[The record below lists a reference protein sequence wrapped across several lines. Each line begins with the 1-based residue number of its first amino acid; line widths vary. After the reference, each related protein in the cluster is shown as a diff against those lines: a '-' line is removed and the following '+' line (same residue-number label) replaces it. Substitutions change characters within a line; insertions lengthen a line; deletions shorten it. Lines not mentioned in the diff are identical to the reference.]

1 MIQKNLTILIILY
14 QENIDVV
21 KKCLDQLKKFKV
33 IIIDN
38 ANDIDLKNNLTENY
52 DIQKYILNKSNIGFA
67 RAANQGILECDTEY
81 MFLLGA
87 DCIISYEDIEKLFS
101 AKNKYENCFL
111 TSPTF
116 YNSNGEYDY
125 NGGPSYEEGL
135 PTRVLKNYGDVCVK
149 TVLTTAILFK
159 IEDIK
164 NIGLFDEEFFLY
176 FLDFDMCRRIR
187 NEKKAVIQVYNSKA
201 IHTHGTLKIKN
212 RFKKIFF
219 RNYYFVYEELYYLY
233 KVNFHYEK
241 YDELKK
247 KIPNYLIKSILN
259 LIILRFDK
267 FIYYL
272 AKILAFK
279 SFKKLLK

>member
-1 MIQKNLTILIILY
+1 MIQENLTILIILY

-21 KKCLDQLKKFKV
+21 KKCLDHLKKFKV

-38 ANDIDLKNNLTENY
+38 ANDVDLKNELTENY
-52 DIQKYILNKSNIGFA
+52 EIHKYFLNKRNIGFA
-67 RAANQGILECDTEY
+67 KAANQGILECDTEY

-87 DCIISYEDIEKLFS
+87 DCIISFEDIEKLMN
-101 AKNKYENCFL
+101 AKKKYKNCFL
-111 TSPTF
+111 ASPTF
-116 YNSNGEYDY
+116 YNSSGEHDY
-125 NGGPSYEEGL
+125 NGGPSYEDGL
-135 PTRVLKNYGDVCVK
+135 PMNVLRNYGDVCVK

-212 RFKKIFF
+212 KLKKIFF
-219 RNYYFVYEELYYLY
+219 RNYYFEYEELYYLY
-233 KVNFHYEK
+233 KVNLHYEK
-241 YDELKK
+241 YNEFKK
-247 KIPNYLIKSILN
+247 KIPNYIFKLFLN

-267 FIYYL
+267 FTDYL
-272 AKILAFK
+272 GKILAFK
-279 SFKKLLK
+279 RFKKLVK

>member
-38 ANDIDLKNNLTENY
+38 ANDANLKNKLTEDY
-52 DIQKYILNKSNIGFA
+52 HIQKYILNKSNIGFA
-67 RAANQGILECDTEY
+67 KAANQGILECDTEY

-87 DCIISYEDIEKLFS
+87 DCIISYEDIEKLMS
-101 AKNKYENCFL
+101 AKKYKNCFL

-164 NIGLFDEEFFLY
+164 KIGLFDEEFFLY

-187 NEKKAVIQVYNSKA
+187 NKKKAVIQVYNSKA

-212 RFKKIFF
+212 RLKKIFF
-219 RNYYFVYEELYYLY
+219 RNYYFEFEELYYLY
-233 KVNFHYEK
+233 KVNLHYEK
-241 YDELKK
+241 YNKFKK
-247 KIPNYLIKSILN
+247 KIPNYLFKLLFN

-267 FIYYL
+267 FTDYL
-272 AKILAFK
+272 AKILAFRR
-279 SFKKLLK
+279 FKKLIK

>member
-38 ANDIDLKNNLTENY
+38 ANDANLKNKLTEDY
-52 DIQKYILNKSNIGFA
+52 HIQKYILNKSNIGFA
-67 RAANQGILECDTEY
+67 KAANQGILECDTEY

-87 DCIISYEDIEKLFS
+87 DCIISYEDIEKLMS
-101 AKNKYENCFL
+101 AKKKYENCFL
-111 TSPTF
+111 ISPTF

-135 PTRVLKNYGDVCVK
+135 PMRVLKNYGDVCVK

-164 NIGLFDEEFFLY
+164 KIGLFDEKFFLY

-187 NEKKAVIQVYNSKA
+187 NKKKAVIQVYNSKA

-212 RFKKIFF
+212 RLKKIFF
-219 RNYYFVYEELYYLY
+219 RNYYFEFEELYYLY
-233 KVNFHYEK
+233 KVNLHYEK
-241 YDELKK
+241 YNKFKK
-247 KIPNYLIKSILN
+247 KIPNYLFKLLFN

-267 FIYYL
+267 FTDYL
-272 AKILAFK
+272 AKILAFRR
-279 SFKKLLK
+279 FKKLIK

>member
-38 ANDIDLKNNLTENY
+38 ANDANLKNKLTEDYN
-52 DIQKYILNKSNIGFA
+52 IHKYILNKSNIGFA
-67 RAANQGILECDTEY
+67 KAANQGILECDTEY

-87 DCIISYEDIEKLFS
+87 DCIISYEDIEKLMS
-101 AKNKYENCFL
+101 AKKKYKNCFL

-164 NIGLFDEEFFLY
+164 KIGLFDEEFFLY

-187 NEKKAVIQVYNSKA
+187 NKKKVVIQVFNSKA

-212 RFKKIFF
+212 RLKKIFF
-219 RNYYFVYEELYYLY
+219 RNYYFEFEELYYLY
-233 KVNFHYEK
+233 KVNLHYEK
-241 YDELKK
+241 YNKFKK
-247 KIPNYLIKSILN
+247 KIPNYLFKLLFN

-267 FIYYL
+267 FTDYL
-272 AKILAFK
+272 AKILAFRR
-279 SFKKLLK
+279 FKKLIK

>member
-21 KKCLDQLKKFKV
+21 KKCLDQLKSFKV

-38 ANDIDLKNNLTENY
+38 ANDANLKNKLIEDYN
-52 DIQKYILNKSNIGFA
+52 IQKYILNKRNIGFA

-87 DCIISYEDIEKLFS
+87 DCIISCEDIEKLMS
-101 AKNKYENCFL
+101 AKKKYKNCFL

-116 YNSNGEYDY
+116 YNSKGEYDY
-125 NGGPSYEEGL
+125 NGGPLYEENL
-135 PTRVLKNYGDVCVK
+135 PINVLENFGDVCVS

-187 NEKKAVIQVYNSKA
+187 NEKQAVIQVFDSKA

-212 RFKKIFF
+212 KFKKIFF

-233 KVNFHYEK
+233 KVNLHYEK

-247 KIPNYLIKSILN
+247 KMSNYLFKLILN
-259 LIILRFDK
+259 LIILRLDK

-279 SFKKLLK
+279 RFKNLLK

>member
-14 QENIDVV
+14 QENIDIV

-38 ANDIDLKNNLTENY
+38 ANDIELKNKLTDDY
-52 DIQKYILNKSNIGFA
+52 DIHKYFLNKRNVGFA
-67 RAANQGILECDTEY
+67 KAANQGIQECDTEY
-81 MFLLGA
+81 MFLRGA
-87 DCIISYEDIEKLFS
+87 DCITSFEDIEKLMS
-101 AKNKYENCFL
+101 AREKYKNCFL

-135 PTRVLKNYGDVCVK
+135 PTRVLKNYGDVCVN

-159 IEDIK
+159 IQDIK

-187 NEKKAVIQVYNSKA
+187 NENKVVIQVYDSKA

-212 RFKKIFF
+212 RLKKIFF
-219 RNYYFVYEELYYLY
+219 RNYYFEYEELYYLY
-233 KVNFHYEK
+233 KVNMHLKKFN
-241 YDELKK
+241 ELKK
-247 KIPNYLIKSILN
+247 KIPNYCFKLFLN
-259 LIILRFDK
+259 LIILRLDK
-267 FIYYL
+267 FTYYL
-272 AKILAFK
+272 AKFLAFMR
-279 SFKKLLK
+279 FKTFTK

>member
-1 MIQKNLTILIILY
+1 MIKKNLTILIILY

-21 KKCLDQLKKFKV
+21 KKCLDQLKEFKV

-38 ANDIDLKNNLTENY
+38 ANDANLKNKLTENY
-52 DIQKYILNKSNIGFA
+52 NIQKYILNKNNIGFA

-87 DCIISYEDIEKLFS
+87 DCIISYEDIEKLMS
-101 AKNKYENCFL
+101 AKKKYENCFL

-125 NGGPSYEEGL
+125 NGGPLYEDGL
-135 PTRVLKNYGDVCVK
+135 SLSVLENFGDVCVS
-149 TVLTTAILFK
+149 TVLTTAIFFK

-233 KVNFHYEK
+233 KVNLHYEK

-247 KIPNYLIKSILN
+247 KISNYLFKLILN
-259 LIILRFDK
+259 LIILRLDK
-267 FIYYL
+267 FTYYL
-272 AKILAFK
+272 AKILAYK
-279 SFKKLLK
+279 RFKKLLK

>member
-1 MIQKNLTILIILY
+1 MIEKNLTILIILY

-38 ANDIDLKNNLTENY
+38 ANDANLKNKLTEDYN
-52 DIQKYILNKSNIGFA
+52 IQKYILNKSNIGFA

-87 DCIISYEDIEKLFS
+87 DCIISYEDIDKLMS
-101 AKNKYENCFL
+101 AKKKYKDCFL

-187 NEKKAVIQVYNSKA
+187 NKKKAVIQVYDSKA

-212 RFKKIFF
+212 RLKKIFF
-219 RNYYFVYEELYYLY
+219 RNYYFEYEELYYLY
-233 KVNFHYEK
+233 KVNLHYEK
-241 YDELKK
+241 YDKFKK
-247 KIPNYLIKSILN
+247 KIPNYLFKLLFN

-267 FIYYL
+267 FTDYL
-272 AKILAFK
+272 AKILAFRR
-279 SFKKLLK
+279 FKKLIK

>member
-1 MIQKNLTILIILY
+1 MIQKNLTVLIILY

-38 ANDIDLKNNLTENY
+38 ANDANLKNKLTEDY
-52 DIQKYILNKSNIGFA
+52 HIQKYILNKSNIGFA
-67 RAANQGILECDTEY
+67 KAANQGILECDTEY

-87 DCIISYEDIEKLFS
+87 DCIISYEDIEKLMS
-101 AKNKYENCFL
+101 AKKKYKNCFL

-164 NIGLFDEEFFLY
+164 KIGLFDEEFFLY

-187 NEKKAVIQVYNSKA
+187 NKKKAVIQVFNSKA
-201 IHTHGTLKIKN
+201 IHTHGALKIKN
-212 RFKKIFF
+212 RLKKIFF
-219 RNYYFVYEELYYLY
+219 RNYYFEFEELYYLY
-233 KVNFHYEK
+233 KVNLHYEK
-241 YDELKK
+241 YNKFKK
-247 KIPNYLIKSILN
+247 KIPNYLFKLLFN

-267 FIYYL
+267 FTDYL
-272 AKILAFK
+272 AKILAFRR
-279 SFKKLLK
+279 FKKLIK